1 MIFGREVRY
10 YSVMVKAVPD
20 LIRLAGARI
29 ALQVVCCLAFLCPQP
44 VQAIKVPGLYEAEVI
59 VENQSVEDRTAAI
72 RACLSRVLVKLTGV
86 RNVSGII
93 ELQPILEQS
102 GNFVQQYRY
111 LEMQID
117 APPPTAESVPVQWRL
132 AVKFDEV
139 NLNKSLRESGIPVWG
154 RERPSILIWL
164 ALEQANRRSFAD
176 ADSVPELLELVHGLA
191 HRRGV
196 SILFPLQDL
205 DDGKQIRPGDVW
217 LGFQEPIMA
226 ASGRYNTDVIL
237 TASVDSPVPGI
248 WEGRWR
254 SYGDDG
260 LSHEWTT
267 ETDLLEGALEEGFNG
282 FVDILAAEFVRT
294 GSYTLLGDIEITV
307 ADVNS
312 VEQYARLIDYLESL
326 SSISEVHVME
336 VRTGEVKLAL
346 TAHGG
351 EPVVVQTIGL
361 GRTLEPV
368 DNPDG
373 HYYRLIP

>member
-1 MIFGREVRY
+1 M
-10 YSVMVKAVPD
+10 
-20 LIRLAGARI
+20 
-29 ALQVVCCLAFLCPQP
+29 QVFCCLAFLCPPP
-44 VQAIKVPGLYEAEVI
+44 VHAIKVPGLYEAEVS
-59 VENQSVEDRTAAI
+59 VGNQSVEDRAAAI
-72 RACLSRVLVKLTGV
+72 RACLSRVLVKLTGE
-86 RNVSGII
+86 RNVSGIS
-93 ELQPILEQS
+93 ELQPILDQA

-111 LEMQID
+111 REIRMD
-117 APPPTAESVPVQWRL
+117 VPASTGAPVPVQWRL

-139 NLNKSLRESGIPVWG
+139 NLNKSLRETGMPVWG

-164 ALEQANRRSFAD
+164 ALEQAKRRSFAG
-176 ADSVPELLELVHGLA
+176 ADSAPELLELVHDLA
-191 HRRGV
+191 DRRGV

-205 DDGKQIRPGDVW
+205 DDEKQIQPGDVW

-237 TASVDSPVPGI
+237 TASVGSPVPGI

-254 SYGDDG
+254 SYGADG

-307 ADVNS
+307 GDVDS

-326 SSISEVHVME
+326 SSISEVRVTE
-336 VRTGEVKLAL
+336 VRTGEVRLAL

-351 EPVVVQTIGL
+351 EPAVVQTIGL
-361 GRTLEPV
+361 GRTLKPV

>member
-1 MIFGREVRY
+1 MLRFED
-10 YSVMVKAVPD
+10 MNKALRVF
-20 LIRLAGARI
+20 
-29 ALQVVCCLAFLCPQP
+29 CCLACLCPLL
-44 VQAIKVPGLYEAEVI
+44 VHAIKVPGLYEAEVI
-59 VENQSVEDRTAAI
+59 VGNQSVDDRAAAI
-72 RACLSRVLVKLTGV
+72 RACLSRVLVKLTGE
-86 RNVSGII
+86 RDVSGIT
-93 ELQPILEQS
+93 ELQPILDQA

-111 LEMQID
+111 REMQVD
-117 APPPTAESVPVQWRL
+117 ASPSTGAPVPVQWRL

-139 NLNKSLRESGIPVWG
+139 ILNKSLRESGIPVWG

-176 ADSVPELLELVHGLA
+176 ADRVPELLDLVHGLA

-205 DDGKQIRPGDVW
+205 DDERQIQPGDVW

-237 TASVDSPVPGI
+237 AASVGSPVPGI

-254 SYGDDG
+254 SYGADG

-267 ETDLLEGALEEGFNG
+267 ETDLLEGSLEEGFNG
-282 FVDILAAEFVRT
+282 FVDILAGEFART

-307 ADVNS
+307 GDVNS
-312 VEQYARLIDYLESL
+312 VEQYARLINYLESL

-361 GRTLEPV
+361 GRTLEAL

>member
-1 MIFGREVRY
+1 MN
-10 YSVMVKAVPD
+10 KALRVF
-20 LIRLAGARI
+20 
-29 ALQVVCCLAFLCPQP
+29 CCLACLCPLL
-44 VQAIKVPGLYEAEVI
+44 VHAIKVPGLYEAEVI
-59 VENQSVEDRTAAI
+59 VGNQSVEDRAAAI
-72 RACLSRVLVKLTGV
+72 RACLSRVLVKLTGE
-86 RNVSGII
+86 RDVSGIT
-93 ELQPILEQS
+93 ELQPIL
-102 GNFVQQYRY
+102 
-111 LEMQID
+111 D
-117 APPPTAESVPVQWRL
+117 
-132 AVKFDEV
+132 
-139 NLNKSLRESGIPVWG
+139 LNKSLRESGIPVWG

-176 ADSVPELLELVHGLA
+176 ADSVPELLDLVHDLA

-205 DDGKQIRPGDVW
+205 DDERQIQPGDVW

-237 TASVDSPVPGI
+237 AASVGSPVPGI

-254 SYGDDG
+254 SYGADG

-267 ETDLLEGALEEGFNG
+267 ETDLLEGSLEEGFNG
-282 FVDILAAEFVRT
+282 FVDILAGEFART

-307 ADVNS
+307 GDVNS
-312 VEQYARLIDYLESL
+312 VEQYARLINYLESL

-336 VRTGEVKLAL
+336 VRIGEVKLAL

-361 GRTLEPV
+361 GRTLEAL